1 MPTKTSSRRPPQK
14 PLSRAKARNAAL
26 VNQLA
31 TPGLGSLLARRWVAG
46 IGQLILAVAGFA
58 LFVAWFVEVLIQ
70 FSGMINSDAPPR
82 SVGWLAE
89 AGALTF
95 IAAWLWALIT
105 SLSLLREARRNEAAE
120 FEQNH
125 P

>member
-1 MPTKTSSRRPPQK
+1 MAESPAYTYHPRWLRRRVSTYWWLEK
-14 PLSRAKARNAAL
+14 WSYFAFVLRE
-26 VNQLA
+26 
-31 TPGLGSLLARRWVAG
+31 GSC
-46 IGQLILAVAGFA
+46 
-58 LFVAWFVEVLIQ
+58 LFVAWFVEMLIQ
-70 FSGMINSDAPPR
+70 FYGMINSDAPPR
-82 SVGWLAE
+82 SVGWLGE

-120 FEQNH
+120 FEQND

>member
-1 MPTKTSSRRPPQK
+1 MPTKTSSPRPPPK

-26 VNQLA
+26 MNQLA

-46 IGQLILAVAGFA
+46 IGQLILAIAGFA
-58 LFVAWFVEVLIQ
+58 LVVAWFVEVLIQ
-70 FSGMINSDAPPR
+70 FYGMINRDAPPR
-82 SVGWLAE
+82 PAGWLGE
-89 AGALTF
+89 AGALIF

-120 FEQNH
+120 FAQNN

>member
-1 MPTKTSSRRPPQK
+1 MLTKTSFPRPAQK
-14 PLSRAKARNAAL
+14 PLSRTKARNAAL

-31 TPGLGSLLARRWVAG
+31 TPGLGSLLARRWIAG

-58 LFVAWFVEVLIQ
+58 LFVAWFVEMLIQ
-70 FSGMINSDAPPR
+70 FYGMINSDAPPR
-82 SVGWLAE
+82 SVGWLGE

-120 FEQNH
+120 FEQND